1 MGGAYLKNWDQ
12 LINVGMIG
20 HADVED
26 IRLLG
31 GGGVWWHAPPG
42 KIANPTITTL
52 ICIILNL
59 LRSHQ
64 ADLFGS
70 WGARAHPTHH
80 GPCLRACWKQTIF
93 ASFT

>member
-31 GGGVWWHAPPG
+31 GGGSGGMLPRG
-42 KIANPTITTL
+42 KLP
-52 ICIILNL
+52 ILPSQ
-59 LRSHQ
+59 R
-64 ADLFGS
+64 
-70 WGARAHPTHH
+70 
-80 GPCLRACWKQTIF
+80 
-93 ASFT
+93 